1 MSKYNKVVKGQVE
14 SPMKA
19 LPLILGGLAL
29 GSAIYGGIQSQRNVS
44 DARGAVRDAE
54 GSLEQSRQSFMDF
67 EFKNPFENITN
78 PYLTAE
84 NVYED
89 MTIDQRA
96 AELAKSQLDNQAA
109 QLLQAQRETG
119 TFDIS
124 TVQAISDIQKQGR
137 EAIAADISRQEQQG
151 QQLRL
156 GEAARLQQQ
165 QLGTDLAIQ
174 QAAAQGAQAQQ
185 ALEFDRL
192 STIYGIDMEQM
203 AGAQQQLGMAQQGQA
218 QFFGDLAGSL
228 LSFAGSPTTSS

>member
-1 MSKYNKVVKGQVE
+1 MSKYNKVVKGQVS
-14 SPMKA
+14 SPMKFD
-19 LPLILGGLAL
+19 PLTMLAL
-29 GSAIYGGIQSQRNVS
+29 TAGSAIIGGMQTKGSVKEAKGEISEAEDALAQSQR
-44 DARGAVRDAE
+44 AY
-54 GSLEQSRQSFMDF
+54 MDF

-96 AELAKSQLDNQAA
+96 AELAKSQLDAQAA
-109 QLLQAQRETG
+109 ELLQAQRETG

-124 TVQAISDIQKQGR
+124 TVQAIADIQRQGR

-151 QQLRL
+151 QQLKL

-174 QAAAQGAQAQQ
+174 QAAAQGTQAQQ